1 MELFFIVDE
10 EAQGK
15 ARPRFWGGHAVT
27 PKRTRDFETR
37 IRIQAKMAMIK
48 HSVQS
53 TAKPVRIH
61 VNAAFQVPKSYTKSF
76 KRLVDSKP
84 VPHDKKPDADNVLKA
99 VCDALNGV
107 AYVDDKQ
114 VYSASCEK
122 LYTNSESYFSVFVT
136 DEEPEMSKIA
146 GNP

>member
-1 MELFFIVDE
+1 MELFFIVEE

-27 PKRTRDFETR
+27 PKRTRDFEKR
-37 IRIQAKMAMIK
+37 IGLRAKLAMTK
-48 HSVQS
+48 HSI
-53 TAKPVRIH
+53 TMTDKPVRIH
-61 VNAAFQVPKSYTKSF
+61 VNAAFQVPKSYTQRF
-76 KRLVDSKP
+76 KQLVDAKP
-84 VPHDKKPDADNVLKA
+84 IPHNKKPDADNILKA

-107 AYVDDKQ
+107 AYTDDKQ

-122 LYTNSESYFSVFVT
+122 LYTNSESYFTVYVS
-136 DEEPEMSKIA
+136 DEEPETGTFT